1 MTQRM
6 DYYRAAPDAYKPMLA
21 LETYL
26 KGAMDKTLLHL
37 VKVRAS
43 QINGC
48 AFCLDMHWRDA
59 RKDGLTELQLYSLD
73 TWREATV
80 YSEKERAAIGWTEA
94 LTLVASTH
102 APDAEYDAARKV
114 FSDKELAD
122 LSWAIAAINAW
133 NRIAIG
139 FRVVPKGG

>member
-1 MTQRM
+1 MTQRL
-6 DYYRAAPDAYKPMLA
+6 DYYKAAPDAVKAMLGV
-21 LETYL
+21 ETYL
-26 KGAMDKTLLHL
+26 KGAMDKTLMHL

-59 RKDGLTELQLYSLD
+59 RKDGLTEQQLYSLD

-80 YSEKERAAIGWTEA
+80 YSDRERAAIAWTEA
-94 LTLVASTH
+94 LTLVATTH
-102 APDAEYDAARKV
+102 APDAEFEAARAV
-114 FSDKELAD
+114 FNDKELAD

-139 FRVVPKGG
+139 FRVPPKGG